1 MARVNLPIALSFGLA
16 FVFSAHS
23 RGAEVEVRPNIAYKV
38 GTLTDYENERC
49 HLDLYLPAKREGFAT
64 LVWFHG
70 GGLTAG
76 AKDGTSNPAVARS
89 LAEGGIA
96 VAVANYRLSPK
107 VTYPA
112 YIEDA
117 AAAFAWVHAHIA
129 EHGGTAERVF
139 IGGHSAGAYLTSM
152 VGLDSRYLTAVG
164 LKTDDIAGLIPV
176 SGQMMTHFT
185 VRVERGLPKERII
198 ADEAAPMYYVAKQT
212 PPILIIMGDR
222 DWPARLEEN
231 LYFVAAMKVAGNNGV
246 ELRKF
251 DQRDHGGIGG
261 KMANL
266 DDPARQA
273 LLDFIANTPNSR
285 AAK

>member
-1 MARVNLPIALSFGLA
+1 MALVNLTTALSLSLA
-16 FVFSAHS
+16 LVFAAQLS
-23 RGAEVEVRPNIAYKV
+23 GAEIEVLPDIAYKT
-38 GTLTDYENERC
+38 GALTDYENERC
-49 HLDLYLPAKREGFAT
+49 RLDLYLPAERAGFAT

-76 AKDGTSNPAVARS
+76 AKDGTSTPAVARS
-89 LAEGGIA
+89 LAQGGIA
-96 VAVANYRLSPK
+96 IAVANYRLSPK
-107 VTYPA
+107 VRYPA

-129 EHGGTAERVF
+129 ERGGSSERVF

-152 VGLDSRYLTAVG
+152 VGLDSRYLTAQG

-185 VRVERGLPKERII
+185 VRVERGLPKDRII
-198 ADEAAPMYYVAKQT
+198 ADEAAPIYYVAKRT
-212 PPILIIMGDR
+212 PPILLIMGDR

-231 LYFVAAMKVAGNNGV
+231 LYFVAAMKVAGNKNV
-246 ELRKF
+246 QLLKF
-251 DQRDHGGIGG
+251 ENRDHGGIGG

-266 DDPARQA
+266 DDPAREA
-273 LLDFIANTPNSR
+273 LLDFIARTPR
-285 AAK
+285 PRMAK